1 MASLPAPPGA
11 SAGALALPARM
22 DSRAAPALAE
32 ALRTAPP
39 GTLRLD
45 ASGVRLLGG
54 LCLQLLLAAAR
65 ERGPDLVID
74 GLGPETVSQLAV
86 FGLAPADV
94 APGGVLS
101 A

>member
-32 ALRTAPP
+32 ALRAAPP
-39 GTLRLD
+39 GPLRLD
-45 ASGVRLLGG
+45 ATGVRMLGG

-65 ERGPDLVID
+65 QRGPDLVID
-74 GLGPETVSQLAV
+74 GLGPETVLQLAV
-86 FGLAPADV
+86 FGLDPADI
-94 APGGVLS
+94 APGGALP